1 MIIGVGVD
9 AVQIS
14 RFERKLAETP
24 KLIERL
30 FTADERDAS
39 TQTLAGRFAA
49 KEAVIKALAGASGIE
64 WHGMQVGCEGSGR
77 PLVTLTGKT
86 AEIASALGAVSFHL
100 SITHDGDM
108 AIAFVVAEG
117 GLA

>member
-1 MIIGVGVD
+1 VIIGVGVD

-14 RFERKLAETP
+14 RFERKITDTP
-24 KLIERL
+24 KLLERL
-30 FTADERDAS
+30 FSADERDAS

-49 KEAVIKALAGASGIE
+49 KEAVIKALAGATGIE
-64 WHGMQVGCEGSGR
+64 WHGMQVTSEESGR
-77 PLVTLTGKT
+77 PVVTLTGKT
-86 AEIASALGAVSFHL
+86 AEIAAGLGAVSFHL